1 MPRLHGGRLR
11 PGGDPQVR
19 SRLAIRPAE

>member
-19 SRLAIRPAE
+19 SRLAALPAK